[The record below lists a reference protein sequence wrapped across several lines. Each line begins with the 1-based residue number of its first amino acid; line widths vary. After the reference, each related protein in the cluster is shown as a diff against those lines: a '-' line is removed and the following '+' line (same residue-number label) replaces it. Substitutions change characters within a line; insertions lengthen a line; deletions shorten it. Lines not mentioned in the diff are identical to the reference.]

1 MAEERT
7 YLEFSDGKSHK
18 FYELILNGTQVSVR
32 YGRIG
37 DAGQSQTSTLASE
50 DKARAEAQKKINE
63 KLKKGYEH
71 AVQGVRKKRA
81 VTRRTI
87 EEDDT
92 VTTPATSKRKSS
104 SSSTTTTTTP
114 APPRTVVEKAAPVL
128 WTFNTQ
134 ASALG
139 IFVSNSLCWVGNEA
153 GKIFALNHNGEVHAK
168 FKLPEG
174 VKCIVADND
183 WLYAGC
189 DDGNVYDLS
198 GKTPRIAY
206 EIAEDVDIYWIDIWD
221 AVLAVA
227 DANGNVTTINH
238 EDESQWTKKSS
249 GYRGWMVR
257 CDEIGIYH
265 GHSKGVTMYDW
276 EDGKFIW
283 ERPTDGMV
291 QFGWQEES
299 TVYACTDKGKVHA
312 FSKRGE
318 VLHTYHCDRTVYS
331 CATAENGKYVFA
343 GDLNSIY
350 CFSEDGKRLWKLL
363 TNCGAPQSMQYY
375 QEKLY
380 IVTHH
385 GWLACVDVSE
395 AAITAAQ
402 TGTLPKTVSTTAPAV
417 SEVSATS
424 LETTSDQ
431 SSGVI
436 LECYKEG
443 GSLRV
448 KVVSPGYNSG
458 WHCQF
463 PKGIREEG
471 ARYIVDE
478 IRPAQNG
485 EFYRAF
491 GNIRKLSS

>member
-1 MAEERT
+1 MAEEKT

-18 FYELILNGTQVSVR
+18 FYELVLNGNQFTVR

-37 DAGQSQTSTLASE
+37 DAGQSQTTTLATE

-71 AVQGVRKKRA
+71 AIQGVRKKRA
-81 VTRRTI
+81 VSRRVI
-87 EEDDT
+87 EDD
-92 VTTPATSKRKSS
+92 
-104 SSSTTTTTTP
+104 TTTTP
-114 APPRTVVEKAAPVL
+114 ATTGRRRSSSTSSSSTSTSPRIEKSAPVL

-134 ASALG
+134 SSALG
-139 IFVSNSLCWVGNEA
+139 IFISNSLCWVGNED
-153 GKIFALNHNGEVHAK
+153 GKIYALNHNGEVQAK

-221 AVLAVA
+221 AVLAVS

-249 GYRGWMVR
+249 GDCAWMVR

-283 ERPTDGMV
+283 ERPTKGAV
-291 QFGWQEES
+291 FFGWQEES
-299 TVYACTDKGKVHA
+299 TVYACTNTGKIHA

-318 VLHTYHCDRTVYS
+318 VLQTYQCDRTIYS

-350 CFSEDGKRLWKLL
+350 CFSQDGTRLWKLL

-380 IVTHH
+380 IVTNQ

-395 AAITAAQ
+395 TAIAAAQ
-402 TGTLPKTVSTTAPAV
+402 TGTLPKTVTTTAPAV
-417 SEVSATS
+417 AETSATT

-436 LECYKEG
+436 VECYKEG

-448 KVVSPGYNSG
+448 KVVSPGYNSS

-463 PKGIREEG
+463 PKGIREAG
-471 ARYIVDE
+471 ARYVVDE
-478 IRPAQNG
+478 IRQAKNG